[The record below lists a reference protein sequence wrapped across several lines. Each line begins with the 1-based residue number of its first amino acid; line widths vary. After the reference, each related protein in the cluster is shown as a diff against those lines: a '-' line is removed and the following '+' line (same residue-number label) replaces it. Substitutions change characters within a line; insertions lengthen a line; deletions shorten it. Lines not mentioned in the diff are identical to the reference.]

1 MALSK
6 ISLSPRAPAVSSR
19 TPTASAVVFNPFQ
32 PGGGFMAGLE
42 AAWDLADMIV
52 TELAR

>member
-32 PGGGFMAGLE
+32 PGGGFMADLE
-42 AAWDLADMIV
+42 AEWELAGMIA